1 MRRITKGA
9 EPVSLTA
16 WKRANPTG
24 RYDDLIPAARQDIR
38 DACTKEQFGL
48 CAYCCRPI
56 SGDHQDTMN
65 EHVQARN
72 SAPQRSL
79 DFTNIVAS
87 CKTPDQC
94 DAAHGSQSFSLTPLM
109 AACETELQFMISGR
123 ITGTTSRAQ
132 DTIRVLNLGDSETH
146 NKKLIETRKQAI
158 NTILWTNGI
167 EPDEGLED
175 DELLQSIINDLCT
188 PKNGLLEPYAPVL
201 VNILRGWL
209 SV

>member
-1 MRRITKGA
+1 MRKITKGA
-9 EPVSLTA
+9 EPASLTV
-16 WKRANPTG
+16 WKRTYPTG
-24 RYDDLIPAARQDIR
+24 RYDDLSSAARQDIR

-48 CAYCCRPI
+48 CAYCCKRI
-56 SGDHQDTMN
+56 SGDNNDTMN

-87 CKTPDQC
+87 CTTPNQC
-94 DAAHGSQSFSLTPLM
+94 DAAHGSQSFSLTPLI
-109 AACETELQFMISGR
+109 AECETELAFMISGR
-123 ITGTTSRAQ
+123 VTGTTLRAQ
-132 DTIRVLNLGDSETH
+132 ETIQVLNLGDHEDN
-146 NKKLIETRKQAI
+146 NKKLVETRKQAI

-167 EPDEGLED
+167 DPDEGLED
-175 DELLQSIINDLCT
+175 DELLQLVISDLCT
-188 PKNGLLEPYAPVL
+188 PRNGLLEPYAPVL